1 MADAP
6 RNETPE
12 WLAALRDPI
21 KGDLKL
27 SSFIRAPKHVPDVLK
42 AFGEQLPP
50 DRRRIVAAFDRMAT
64 NLWFAR
70 EYKPTLS
77 SKEANERIE
86 RIVAAG
92 KNLRNNLHSELR
104 FAISWA
110 NVMKQPVEARDE
122 VVEAMHIPDAT
133 FDVGLMFIIAGA
145 EELLRN
151 PEAYRA
157 VFWQPPGTERH
168 KSLVRVLL
176 WEPLLDMLADFKIE
190 KFDEHQPL
198 ISTIR
203 SLHLACGIEPPNDG
217 AVRQVVLARKEA
229 ATLSQRASPRQ
240 LNLPMQ
246 GKPRHPPILI

>member
-1 MADAP
+1 MIDQP
-6 RNETPE
+6 SKEIPD

-21 KGDLKL
+21 LGDLKL
-27 SSFIRAPKHVPDVLK
+27 SSFIRAPEHVPDALK
-42 AFGEQLPP
+42 AFGEQQAP

-77 SKEANERIE
+77 SKEANERLK

-110 NVMKQPVEARDE
+110 NVMKQPVEARDG
-122 VVEAMHIPDAT
+122 VVEAMHVPDAT

-151 PEAYRA
+151 PVAYRA
-157 VFWQPPGTERH
+157 VFWQPPGRERH
-168 KSLVRVLL
+168 KRLERVLL
-176 WEPLLDMLADFKIE
+176 WEPLLDVLADFGIE
-190 KFDEHQPL
+190 DFDQHQFL
-198 ISTIR
+198 IVTIR
-203 SLHLACGIEPPNDG
+203 SLHLACGIAPPKETS
-217 AVRQVVLARKEA
+217 VRQTVSAWRK
-229 ATLSQRASPRQ
+229 TRV
-240 LNLPMQ
+240 
-246 GKPRHPPILI
+246 K